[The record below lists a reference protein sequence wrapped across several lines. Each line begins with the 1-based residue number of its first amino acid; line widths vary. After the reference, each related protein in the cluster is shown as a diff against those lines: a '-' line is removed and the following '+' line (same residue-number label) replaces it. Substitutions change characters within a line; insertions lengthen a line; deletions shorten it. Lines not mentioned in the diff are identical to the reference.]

1 MKAEFTMHVNI
12 TDRQVMLTTDTE
24 TMQGVDTSLAIN
36 IWKTLEGTR
45 NRIKQQ
51 IDKYYGDEDTTAG
64 DQKQES
70 RQSSSFF
77 RRSEM
82 LLRTLPENDLF

>member
-51 IDKYYGDEDTTAG
+51 IDKYYVDDDVTAGEQKAEDTPQEPAENAG
-64 DQKQES
+64 E
-70 RQSSSFF
+70 
-77 RRSEM
+77 
-82 LLRTLPENDLF
+82 

>member
-51 IDKYYGDEDTTAG
+51 IDKYYGEEDTTAG
-64 DQKQES
+64 DQKQEN
-70 RQSSSFF
+70 
-77 RRSEM
+77 
-82 LLRTLPENDLF
+82 NDEVEQAPVEEPRPAETAGE

>member
-24 TMQGVDTSLAIN
+24 NMQGVDTSLAIN

-51 IDKYYGDEDTTAG
+51 IDKYYGDDDTTAG
-64 DQKQES
+64 DQKQVEKD
-70 RQSSSFF
+70 
-77 RRSEM
+77 
-82 LLRTLPENDLF
+82 P

>member
-64 DQKQES
+64 DQKAEDAQE
-70 RQSSSFF
+70 
-77 RRSEM
+77 
-82 LLRTLPENDLF
+82 PAENAGE

>member
-64 DQKQES
+64 DQKQEN
-70 RQSSSFF
+70 
-77 RRSEM
+77 
-82 LLRTLPENDLF
+82 NDEVEQAPVEEPRPADTAGE

>member
-64 DQKQES
+64 DQKQEEKDP
-70 RQSSSFF
+70 
-77 RRSEM
+77 EM
-82 LLRTLPENDLF
+82 PILGAKKS

>member
-1 MKAEFTMHVNI
+1 MHVNI

-51 IDKYYGDEDTTAG
+51 IDKYSGDEDTTAG
-64 DQKQES
+64 DQMQDEKD
-70 RQSSSFF
+70 
-77 RRSEM
+77 
-82 LLRTLPENDLF
+82 P

>member
-64 DQKQES
+64 DQKQEN
-70 RQSSSFF
+70 
-77 RRSEM
+77 
-82 LLRTLPENDLF
+82 NDEVEQAPVEEPRPAETAGE

>member
-64 DQKQES
+64 DQKQEN
-70 RQSSSFF
+70 
-77 RRSEM
+77 
-82 LLRTLPENDLF
+82 NDEVEQAPAEETRPAETAGE